1 MLYAYKK
8 DLSWLENFLDNLK
21 EGFYS
26 LDIIFQYAILVV
38 LLYVFVLGSIEFIK
52 KVLIYIP
59 GKIISI
65 IVILIVLYT
74 IFWIFKT

>member
-1 MLYAYKK
+1 MLYVYKK

-21 EGFYS
+21 EGFFQ
-26 LDIIFQYAILVV
+26 LDIIFQYAILLV
-38 LLYVFVLGSIEFIK
+38 LVYILILGSIEFIK

-65 IVILIVLYT
+65 ILILIVLYT